1 MRKHNSTE
9 PTKYEE
15 ASTRIVNV
23 PDNVI
28 KQIRIKTIEEF
39 QHKLKKHYTKYDID
53 CVLEDTKFYS
63 YPLACYYLEDYI
75 DKIATELKSLDI
87 CDGEISPM

>member
-23 PDNVI
+23 PDDVI
-28 KQIRIKTIEEF
+28 KQIRIKTI
-39 QHKLKKHYTKYDID
+39 
-53 CVLEDTKFYS
+53 
-63 YPLACYYLEDYI
+63 
-75 DKIATELKSLDI
+75 
-87 CDGEISPM
+87 

>member
-1 MRKHNSTE
+1 MRKHNSKE
-9 PTKYEE
+9 STKYEE

-23 PDNVI
+23 PDDVI

-39 QHKLKKHYTKYDID
+39 QHKLKKHYTEYNID
-53 CVLEDTKFYS
+53 CVLEDTNFYS

-75 DKIATELKSLDI
+75 DEIATELKSLDI
-87 CDGEISPM
+87 CDGEILPM